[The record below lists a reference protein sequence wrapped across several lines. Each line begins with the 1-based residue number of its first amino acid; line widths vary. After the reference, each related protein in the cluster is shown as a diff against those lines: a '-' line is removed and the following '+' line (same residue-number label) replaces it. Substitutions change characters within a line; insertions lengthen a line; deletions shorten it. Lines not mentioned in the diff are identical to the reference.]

1 MNRGILSQ
9 IAYVARREWVYMR
22 GNRRLMIILV
32 GVPFL
37 YITLFGILYSRHV
50 ITEIPTVVY
59 DQNNTG
65 MSREVIQAFEDSQKF
80 HLVGQVYSEAEL
92 RQVLETRGAVAAL
105 VIPPD
110 FQQQVKSGRAS
121 PLLVIVNGTNMLYS
135 NAVLAAASEITGTLS
150 AGVSVARMEGQG
162 MLPSRALDTAL
173 PLSLRLR
180 VWYNPT
186 FNYTNFLLLGLVAT
200 ALQQIAL
207 LYVAVAVSREKEA
220 GTLGELKRAGISAP
234 AVVLGKVIPYL
245 AVNLAT
251 LNGVLLMVF
260 TLFQIPFRGSLPLLG
275 LLELL
280 FFAGIHALGIFLS
293 VVCRSELE
301 ATQLAMLVA
310 VPSFLFSGYTW
321 PVEAMPPVARAVS
334 AALPLTYFAGNLR
347 DIALMGAG
355 LPVLARDLAILA
367 GLSIVFLPLSIFFFA
382 RQYRQYEHASP
393 TGS

>member
-1 MNRGILSQ
+1 
-9 IAYVARREWVYMR
+9 
-22 GNRRLMIILV
+22 
-32 GVPFL
+32 
-37 YITLFGILYSRHV
+37 
-50 ITEIPTVVY
+50 
-59 DQNNTG
+59 
-65 MSREVIQAFEDSQKF
+65 
-80 HLVGQVYSEAEL
+80 
-92 RQVLETRGAVAAL
+92 
-105 VIPPD
+105 
-110 FQQQVKSGRAS
+110 
-121 PLLVIVNGTNMLYS
+121 
-135 NAVLAAASEITGTLS
+135 
-150 AGVSVARMEGQG
+150 

-207 LYVAVAVSREKEA
+207 LYVAVAVSREKET

-321 PVEAMPPVARAVS
+321 PVEAMPPVARTVS
-334 AALPLTYFAGNLR
+334 AVLPLTYFAGNLR
-347 DIALMGAG
+347 DIALMGAS
-355 LPVLARDLAILA
+355 LPVLARDLAVLA

-382 RQYRQYEHASP
+382 RQYRQYEHVSLID
-393 TGS
+393 S